1 VKSVDSEESTA
12 SARHRLLLVV
22 EDDPAIRELMVHA
35 VMEEP
40 GVHVMLAA
48 DGAEALAAFEKVRP
62 HLVLLDLQLPG
73 IDGLEVAR
81 RLKAAPETASVPI
94 VGFSAGSNAAAAREA
109 GCDGFVAKPFDIDEV
124 MTLIRN
130 RLSGEPPG

>member
-1 VKSVDSEESTA
+1 VHGVDVEERPA
-12 SARHRLLLVV
+12 ARHRHLLVV
-22 EDDPAIRELMVHA
+22 YADAAIRQLMLHA

-48 DGAEALAAFEKVRP
+48 DGAEALAVFEKVRP

-81 RLKAAPETASVPI
+81 RLKAMPATAGVPI
-94 VGFSAGSNAAAAREA
+94 VGFSAGANADAALEA

-124 MTLIRN
+124 MTLIRD
-130 RLSGEPPG
+130 RLRSDPPT